1 MIPASP
7 NPPKVLAVNGSELRL
22 SNLLDNLP
30 GMVYRCRNDSLW
42 TMEFV
47 SQGCRDLTGYAPA
60 DLVGNRTIAYG
71 TLIHPED
78 RASVWAAVQMA
89 LREERQFQITYRI
102 RTRDGEEKWV
112 WEQGNG
118 LIDSDGRLVALEG
131 FVTDITQSKRTEA
144 KIQTQT
150 RLATVGQ
157 LATGIAHDFNNI
169 MAVIAL
175 YSGSLVRN
183 PEHPKRAHYLATI
196 SKQAQHASN
205 LIGQLLDFSRR
216 SVIEPHPLELEP
228 FVKEMV
234 KLLQRT
240 MPDNMDVCFEAG
252 DDEYAVRADP
262 TRIQQ
267 VLMNLAVNARDAMI
281 HGGQLRIT
289 LSRLSAGSGQ
299 SSIPDLDAGD
309 WVNLTISDTGA
320 GIPGDVLPHIFEP
333 FFTTKQ
339 SDEGTGLGLSQVYG
353 IVKQHGGEIDVN
365 SVVGEGT
372 QFTIYLPALPPDA
385 TPEPDQE
392 ETIERAQGLEAI
404 LLVEDEGAAR
414 EAIEET
420 LATLGYKVL
429 AAGSGEE
436 ALALFD
442 RHHEA
447 INLVL
452 SDTVMPQM
460 GGVELFHRLHE
471 RQPDVTLMLMSG
483 YPLEGKKKALLEK
496 DNVFWIQKPFTF
508 AGLARAVRTAL
519 DGVRETTSTP

>member
-1 MIPASP
+1 M
-7 NPPKVLAVNGSELRL
+7 NGSEHRL

-47 SQGCRDLTGYAPA
+47 SEGCRELTGYAPA
-60 DLVGNRTIAYG
+60 DLVDNRTIAYG
-71 TLIHPED
+71 ELIHPED

-102 RTRDGEEKWV
+102 HTRDGQEKWV

-118 LIDSDGRLVALEG
+118 VIASDGRVVALEG

-183 PEHPKRAHYLATI
+183 PEHPKRGHYLATI
-196 SKQAQHASN
+196 SEQAQHASN

-216 SVIEPHPLELEP
+216 SIIEPHPLELEP

-240 MPDNMDVCFEAG
+240 MPENMSVYFEAG
-252 DDEYAVRADP
+252 DDDYAVRADP

-267 VLMNLAVNARDAMI
+267 VLMNLAVNARDAMPQ
-281 HGGQLRIT
+281 GGELRIT
-289 LSRLSAGSGQ
+289 LSRLNAGLESEP
-299 SSIPDLDAGD
+299 SLELDAGD
-309 WVNLTISDTGA
+309 WVTLSVSDTGS
-320 GIPGDVLPHIFEP
+320 GIPPDVLPHIFEP

-339 SDEGTGLGLSQVYG
+339 SDQGTGLGLSQVYG
-353 IVKQHGGEIDVN
+353 IVKQHGGEVAVD
-365 SVVGEGT
+365 SVVGKGT
-372 QFTIYLPALPPDA
+372 EFTIYLPALPSDTPSVPD
-385 TPEPDQE
+385 EE
-392 ETIERAQGLEAI
+392 ETIERARDLEAI

-414 EAIEET
+414 QAIEET
-420 LATLGYKVL
+420 LKTLGYQVL
-429 AAGSGEE
+429 TAATGEE

-447 INLVL
+447 VDLVL
-452 SDTVMPQM
+452 SDTVMPQIS
-460 GGVELFHRLHE
+460 GVELYHMLCE
-471 RQPDVTLMLMSG
+471 RRPDVRLMLMSG
-483 YPLEGKKKALLEK
+483 YPLEDEKNSLLER

-508 AGLARAVRTAL
+508 AGLARAIRTAL
-519 DGVRETTSTP
+519 DGVRETPSAP

>member
-1 MIPASP
+1 MIAASSTH
-7 NPPKVLAVNGSELRL
+7 PKVRTVNGSEHRL

-47 SQGCRDLTGYAPA
+47 SEGCRELTGYAPA
-60 DLVGNRTIAYG
+60 DLVNNRTVAYG
-71 TLIHPED
+71 ELIHPDD

-102 RTRDGEEKWV
+102 RTKEREEKWV

-118 LIDSDGRLVALEG
+118 VIASDGRVIALEG
-131 FVTDITQSKRTEA
+131 FVTDVTQSKRTEA

-183 PEHPKRAHYLATI
+183 PEHPKRTHYLATI
-196 SKQAQHASN
+196 SEQAQHASN

-216 SVIEPHPLELEP
+216 SIIEPHPLELEP

-240 MPDNMDVCFEAG
+240 MPENMTVYFEAG
-252 DDEYAVRADP
+252 DDDYSVRADP

-267 VLMNLAVNARDAMI
+267 VLMNLAVNARDAMPR
-281 HGGQLRIT
+281 GGQLHIT
-289 LSRLSAGSGQ
+289 LSRLSAA
-299 SSIPDLDAGD
+299 LDRKPPPELEAGD
-309 WVNLTISDTGA
+309 WITLTVSDTGS
-320 GIPGDVLPHIFEP
+320 GISPDVLPHIFEP
-333 FFTTKQ
+333 FFTTKE
-339 SDEGTGLGLSQVYG
+339 SDQGTGLGLSQVYG
-353 IVKQHGGEIDVN
+353 IVKQHGGEITVD
-365 SVVGEGT
+365 SVVGRGT
-372 QFTIYLPALPPDA
+372 EFVIYLPALPPDA
-385 TPEPDQE
+385 ASEPDME
-392 ETIERAQGLEAI
+392 ETIERARGLEAI
-404 LLVEDEGAAR
+404 LLVEDEGATR
-414 EAIEET
+414 QAIEET
-420 LATLGYKVL
+420 LVTLGYQVL
-429 AAGSGEE
+429 AAHTGEE
-436 ALALFD
+436 ALSLFD

-447 INLVL
+447 IDLVL
-452 SDTVMPQM
+452 SDTIMPQM
-460 GGVELFHRLHE
+460 DGIELYQLMCKR
-471 RQPDVTLMLMSG
+471 RPDVRLMLMSG
-483 YPLEGKKKALLEK
+483 YPLEGKKKAILEQ

-508 AGLARAVRTAL
+508 AGLARAIRAAL
-519 DGVRETTSTP
+519 DGVRQTSTAP

>member
-1 MIPASP
+1 
-7 NPPKVLAVNGSELRL
+7 
-22 SNLLDNLP
+22 
-30 GMVYRCRNDSLW
+30 MVYRCRNDSLW

-47 SQGCRDLTGYAPA
+47 SEGCRELTGYAPA
-60 DLVGNRTIAYG
+60 DLVDNRTIPYG
-71 TLIHPED
+71 KLIHPED
-78 RASVWAAVQMA
+78 RASVWASVQMA

-102 RTRDGEEKWV
+102 RTRDGQEKWV

-118 LIDSDGRLVALEG
+118 VIASDGRVVALEG
-131 FVTDITQSKRTEA
+131 FITDITQSKRTEA

-183 PEHPKRAHYLATI
+183 PEHPKRSHYLATI
-196 SKQAQHASN
+196 SEQAQHASN

-234 KLLQRT
+234 RLLQRT
-240 MPDNMDVCFEAG
+240 MPENMSVYFEAG
-252 DDEYAVRADP
+252 EDDYAVRADP

-267 VLMNLAVNARDAMI
+267 VLMNLAVNARDAMPR
-281 HGGQLRIT
+281 GGQLRIV
-289 LSRLSAGSGQ
+289 LSRLSAASD
-299 SSIPDLDAGD
+299 PRPALDLEGGD
-309 WVNLTISDTGA
+309 WVTLSITDTGS
-320 GIPGDVLPHIFEP
+320 GIPPDVLPHIFEP

-339 SDEGTGLGLSQVYG
+339 SDQGTGLGLSQVYG
-353 IVKQHGGEIDVN
+353 IVKQHGGEVFVD
-365 SVVGEGT
+365 SVVGKGT
-372 QFTIYLPALPPDA
+372 EFTIYLPALPPDA
-385 TPEPDQE
+385 ASEPDQE
-392 ETIERAQGLEAI
+392 EALERAQDLEAI
-404 LLVEDEGAAR
+404 LLVEDERAAR

-420 LATLGYKVL
+420 LATLGYHVL
-429 AAGSGEE
+429 AASTGEE

-452 SDTVMPQM
+452 SDTVMPQI
-460 GGVELFHRLHE
+460 GGVELYHMLHE
-471 RQPDVTLMLMSG
+471 RRPDVRLMLMSG
-483 YPLEGKKKALLEK
+483 YPLEGKKRALLER

-508 AGLARAVRTAL
+508 AGLARAIRAAL
-519 DGVRETTSTP
+519 DGVRETSSAP

>member
-1 MIPASP
+1 MS
-7 NPPKVLAVNGSELRL
+7 GSEHRL

-47 SQGCRDLTGYAPA
+47 SEGCRALTGYAPA
-60 DLVGNRTIAYG
+60 DLVDNRTVAYG
-71 TLIHPED
+71 KLIHPED

-118 LIDSDGRLVALEG
+118 LVDSDGRVVALEG

-196 SKQAQHASN
+196 SEQAQHASN

-252 DDEYAVRADP
+252 DDDYAVRADP

-267 VLMNLAVNARDAMI
+267 VLMNLAVNARDAMVR
-281 HGGQLRIT
+281 GGKLRIT
-289 LSRLSAGSGQ
+289 LSRVNATSDQNSPG
-299 SSIPDLDAGD
+299 PDLDGGD
-309 WVNLTISDTGA
+309 WVTLGVSDTGA
-320 GIPGDVLPHIFEP
+320 GIPRDVLPHIFEP

-353 IVKQHGGEIDVN
+353 IVKQHGGEIAVD

-385 TPEPDQE
+385 ALKPDQE

-404 LLVEDEGAAR
+404 LLVEDEAAAR

-420 LATLGYKVL
+420 LTTLGYKVL

-442 RHHEA
+442 RYHEA

-460 GGVELFHRLHE
+460 GGVELVHRLHE
-471 RQPDVTLMLMSG
+471 RRPDVALMLMSG
-483 YPLEGKKKALLEK
+483 YPLEGKKKTFLEN

-508 AGLARAVRTAL
+508 AGLARAIRTAL
-519 DGVRETTSTP
+519 DSVRDTASAP

>member
-1 MIPASP
+1 MITAYPSYQ
-7 NPPKVLAVNGSELRL
+7 KVRTVNGSEHRL

-42 TMEFV
+42 TMDFISE
-47 SQGCRDLTGYAPA
+47 GCRDLTGYAPA
-60 DLVGNRTIAYG
+60 DLVDNRTVAYG
-71 TLIHPED
+71 ELIHPED
-78 RASVWAAVQMA
+78 RAAVWAAVQMA

-118 LIDSDGRLVALEG
+118 VIASDGRVVALQG

-196 SKQAQHASN
+196 SEQAQHASN

-240 MPDNMDVCFEAG
+240 MPENMHVYFEAG
-252 DDEYAVRADP
+252 GDDYSVRADP

-267 VLMNLAVNARDAMI
+267 VLMNLAVNARDAMPR
-281 HGGQLRIT
+281 GGELRIS
-289 LSRLSAGSGQ
+289 LSRLSAR
-299 SSIPDLDAGD
+299 LDRKPAPELEAGD
-309 WVNLTISDTGA
+309 WVTLTVSDTGS
-320 GIPGDVLPHIFEP
+320 GISPDVLPHIFEP

-339 SDEGTGLGLSQVYG
+339 SDQGTGLGLSQVYG
-353 IVKQHGGEIDVN
+353 IVKQHGGDI
-365 SVVGEGT
+365 VVDSMVGKGT
-372 QFTIYLPALPPDA
+372 EFTIYLPALPPDA
-385 TPEPDQE
+385 ASEPDQE
-392 ETIERAQGLEAI
+392 ETIEQARGPEAI
-404 LLVEDEGAAR
+404 LLVEDDR
-414 EAIEET
+414 PTRQAIEET
-420 LATLGYKVL
+420 LSTLGYRVL
-429 AAGSGEE
+429 AAGTGEE
-436 ALALFD
+436 ALALFE
-442 RHHEA
+442 RHHDA
-447 INLVL
+447 IDLVL
-452 SDTVMPQM
+452 TDTVMPKM
-460 GGVELFHRLHE
+460 SGVDLYHILYE
-471 RQPDVTLMLMSG
+471 RRPDVRLMLMSG
-483 YPLEGKKKALLEK
+483 YPLEGKTNALLER

-519 DGVRETTSTP
+519 DSVRETTSAP

>member
-1 MIPASP
+1 MITVYPTHQ
-7 NPPKVLAVNGSELRL
+7 KVRTVNGSEHRL

-47 SQGCRDLTGYAPA
+47 SEGCHDLTGYAPA
-60 DLVGNRTIAYG
+60 DLVDNRTVAYG
-71 TLIHPED
+71 ELIHPDD
-78 RASVWAAVQMA
+78 RASVWTSVQMA
-89 LREERQFQITYRI
+89 LREERQYQITYRI

-118 LIDSDGRLVALEG
+118 VIASDGRVVALEG
-131 FVTDITQSKRTEA
+131 FVTDVTQSKRTEA

-196 SKQAQHASN
+196 SEQAQHASN

-216 SVIEPHPLELEP
+216 SIIEPHPLELEP

-240 MPDNMDVCFEAG
+240 MPENMTVYFKAG
-252 DDEYAVRADP
+252 EDDYSVRADP

-267 VLMNLAVNARDAMI
+267 VLMNLAVNARDAMPR
-281 HGGQLRIT
+281 GGELRIT
-289 LSRLSAGSGQ
+289 LSRLSTT
-299 SSIPDLDAGD
+299 LDRKPAPELEAGD
-309 WVNLTISDTGA
+309 WVTLTVSDTGA
-320 GIPGDVLPHIFEP
+320 GISPDVLPHIFEP

-339 SDEGTGLGLSQVYG
+339 SDQGTGLGLSQVYG
-353 IVKQHGGEIDVN
+353 IVKQHGGEIIVD
-365 SVVGEGT
+365 SVVGRGT
-372 QFTIYLPALPPDA
+372 EFTIYLPALPPTVA
-385 TPEPDQE
+385 SEPEEE
-392 ETIERAQGLEAI
+392 ETIERARGLEAI
-404 LLVEDEGAAR
+404 LLVEDERAAR
-414 EAIEET
+414 QAIEET
-420 LATLGYKVL
+420 LITLGYQVL
-429 AAGSGEE
+429 SAGTGEE
-436 ALALFD
+436 ALALFE

-447 INLVL
+447 IDLVL
-452 SDTVMPQM
+452 SDTIMPQID
-460 GGVELFHRLHE
+460 GIELYKMMHE
-471 RQPDVTLMLMSG
+471 RRPDIRLMLMSG
-483 YPLEGKKKALLEK
+483 YPLEGEKKVLLERE
-496 DNVFWIQKPFTF
+496 NVFWVQKPFTF
-508 AGLARAVRTAL
+508 AGLARAIRRAL
-519 DGVRETTSTP
+519 DGVQQTTSAL

>member
-1 MIPASP
+1 
-7 NPPKVLAVNGSELRL
+7 VNGSEHRL

-47 SQGCRDLTGYAPA
+47 SEGCRELTGYAPA
-60 DLVGNRTIAYG
+60 DLVGNRTVAYG
-71 TLIHPED
+71 KLIHPED
-78 RASVWAAVQMA
+78 RASVWASVQMA

-102 RTRDGEEKWV
+102 RTSDGQQKWV

-118 LIDSDGRLVALEG
+118 VIASDGRVVALEG
-131 FVTDITQSKRTEA
+131 FVTDITQSKRTES

-183 PEHPKRAHYLATI
+183 PEHPRRSHYLATI
-196 SKQAQHASN
+196 SEQAQHASN

-216 SVIEPHPLELEP
+216 SIIEPHPLELEP

-240 MPDNMDVCFEAG
+240 MPENMDVCFEAG

-267 VLMNLAVNARDAMI
+267 VLMNLAVNARDAMPQ
-281 HGGQLRIT
+281 GGELRII
-289 LSRLSAGSGQ
+289 LSRVSVALNQ
-299 SSIPDLDAGD
+299 HPTLELEAGD
-309 WVNLTISDTGA
+309 WVTLTISDTGS
-320 GIPGDVLPHIFEP
+320 GISSDVLPHIFEP

-339 SDEGTGLGLSQVYG
+339 SDQGTGLGLSQVYG
-353 IVKQHGGEIDVN
+353 IIKQHGGEI
-365 SVVGEGT
+365 SVDSAVGKGT
-372 QFTIYLPALPPDA
+372 EFTIYLPALPPDA
-385 TPEPDQE
+385 ASEPDEE
-392 ETIERAQGLEAI
+392 ETIERARDLEAV

-414 EAIEET
+414 QAIEET
-420 LATLGYKVL
+420 LTTLGYQVL
-429 AAGSGEE
+429 AAATGEE

-460 GGVELFHRLHE
+460 SGVELYHLLHE
-471 RQPDVTLMLMSG
+471 RRPDVRLMLMSG
-483 YPLEGKKKALLEK
+483 YPLEGKKQTLLER

-508 AGLARAVRTAL
+508 AGLARAIRAAL
-519 DGVRETTSTP
+519 DGVREAPPAP